1 MSIPSDKVLI
11 EVGLNENRTR
21 AENRNIPYTP
31 AEIAAAARACYGAG
45 ASIVHYH
52 GRREDGEPALSEPG
66 PNVEAQRLI
75 SEATPLVAYPS
86 YAEEVRV
93 LDYYEIG
100 TPAAER
106 YRHIVAGVAAGVR
119 YDVAPVDL
127 GSFDVNAAWDA
138 SAQRLVPSSG
148 LLMNSGHDQL
158 WMLDF
163 CRSHGLRPHLTVFD
177 TAHFQNLTNLVHWKA
192 LAQPPYVVKFFLA
205 GANAAV
211 RPLLFFEE
219 RLRATLPSSECVWMP
234 LVYGMDQLP
243 LCAVSLALGGHVRVG
258 IGDYPYRELGEP
270 TNAELVERAVQLA
283 RGLGREPASP
293 EDARSLMG
301 ATPSA
306 RPLAQP

>member
-1 MSIPSDKVLI
+1 MSIPRDKVLI

-21 AENRNIPYTP
+21 AENRHVPYTP
-31 AEIAAAARACYGAG
+31 AEIAAAARACHDAG

-52 GRREDGEPALSEPG
+52 GRGANGEPALSDPG

-75 SEATPLVAYPS
+75 GEATPLVAYPS

-106 YRHIVAGVAAGVR
+106 YRHIAAGVAAGVR

-138 SAQRLVPSSG
+138 REQRLVPSSG
-148 LLMNSGHDQL
+148 LLMNTGHDQL
-158 WMLDF
+158 FLLDF
-163 CRSHGLRPHLTVFD
+163 CRLHGLRPHLTIFD
-177 TAHFQNLTNLVHWKA
+177 TAHFQSLANLVHWKA
-192 LAQPPYVVKFFLA
+192 LEEPPYVVKFFLA

-219 RLRATLPSSECVWMP
+219 RLRDTLPASDCLWMP
-234 LVYGMDQLP
+234 LAYGVDQLP

-270 TNAELVERAVQLA
+270 TNAELVDRVVQLA
-283 RGLGREPASP
+283 RALGREPATP
-293 EDARSLMG
+293 EEARRLMG
-301 ATPSA
+301 CEP
-306 RPLAQP
+306 RPPGVN